1 MLSIVFYLFK
11 RPSRARKFLQMG
23 IKSLKDLEAHADQLN
38 HHEKIGLKYVFDFET
53 KIPRS
58 EMDHIKV
65 KVDLVTYSIL
75 ITIKFFFADVI
86 RIS

>member
-1 MLSIVFYLFK
+1 
-11 RPSRARKFLQMG
+11 MG
-23 IKSLKDLEAHADQLN
+23 IKSLKDLQAHTDQLN

-65 KVDLVTYSIL
+65 YLVTYSIA
-75 ITIKFFFADVI
+75 ITIKYFLMWLGFSYI
-86 RIS
+86 